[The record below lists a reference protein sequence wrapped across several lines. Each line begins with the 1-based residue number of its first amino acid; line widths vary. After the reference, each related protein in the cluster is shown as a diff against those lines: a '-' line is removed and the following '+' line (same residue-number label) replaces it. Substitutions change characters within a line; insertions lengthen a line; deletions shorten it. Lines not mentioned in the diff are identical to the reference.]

1 MDNTIEV
8 VTIPKDL
15 FNRMCVALIKV
26 EKILSERQDT
36 SQDWISE
43 EAALKML
50 GCKRGKLYQ
59 FKRTGNVRY
68 KAVGRK
74 HQYSRKSIEKYNEL
88 MSS

>member
-1 MDNTIEV
+1 MS
-8 VTIPKDL
+8 K
-15 FNRMCVALIKV
+15 ALIKV
-26 EKILSERQDT
+26 EEILSERQDA

-50 GCKRGKLYQ
+50 GCSQRQLYRIKGKSI
-59 FKRTGNVRY
+59 KY